1 MDLHYGQGTTRKKSN
16 SHDAL
21 LEDRRINMKSPKEI
35 INIEWL
41 EKIYQER
48 ITEIDGKDFISE
60 DSMFKLIILE
70 AYKMLS
76 VLFEERE
83 DKGGDRK

>member
-1 MDLHYGQGTTRKKSN
+1 
-16 SHDAL
+16 
-21 LEDRRINMKSPKEI
+21 MKSPKEI

-70 AYKMLS
+70 TYKMLS

>member
-1 MDLHYGQGTTRKKSN
+1 
-16 SHDAL
+16 
-21 LEDRRINMKSPKEI
+21 MKSPKEI

-60 DSMFKLIILE
+60 DSMFKLVILE
-70 AYKMLS
+70 TYKMLS

>member
-1 MDLHYGQGTTRKKSN
+1 
-16 SHDAL
+16 
-21 LEDRRINMKSPKEI
+21 MKSPKEI